1 MRIYRD
7 LAKAMDSIPIVDT
20 HEHLIEGPFNLRK
33 VIENSYVW
41 WVVPGSGVKSSGY
54 TKSEFQGLLEDRWW
68 DLALERL
75 KAVSNT
81 AFFRHLLLAFKDLY
95 DFDFTRP
102 TREGAEK
109 LSERIWL
116 AYHNP
121 GWYDTVVRDKA
132 GVDIVLHDKYWV
144 VGDISEPKSFYKP
157 VIRLDSFLYG
167 FNPTAKDHDGN
178 TPYSF
183 AERIGYQ
190 VSNFD
195 EYLGL
200 IDEFFERGMGKGIG
214 PASSDIQPAVALKCA
229 SAYDRPLSFGWPSKE
244 EAEDA
249 FARLWRWN
257 ESSGAGGTSSPSSSF
272 PDSSSPTTQFPPD
285 QVRKFQDYVFQYAV
299 KRAIE
304 YDLPIQIHTGLASLN
319 GSNPVNLW
327 SLIKAYPEGKFI
339 LLHGGYPW
347 TSEAGAMA
355 ASFENVYVDLCWIP
369 VISPEGARRALSEWI
384 EVIPSNRILWGGDAW
399 SPEALYGSARMAK
412 DVVTQV
418 LSQKV
423 GEGYLSMTEAVD
435 LGERIFRDNALAL
448 FSKIR
453 P

>member
-1 MRIYRD
+1 MKIYRD
-7 LAKAMDSIPIVDT
+7 LAKAIDSIPIVDT
-20 HEHLIEGPFNLRK
+20 HEHLVEGPFNLRK

-54 TKSEFQGLLEDRWW
+54 TKSEFQRLSDDQWW
-68 DLALERL
+68 RLALERL
-75 KAVSNT
+75 KVVSNT
-81 AFFRHLLLAFKDLY
+81 AFFTHLLLAFKDLY
-95 DFDFTRP
+95 HFDFAGLTP
-102 TREGAEK
+102 GDAER
-109 LSERIWL
+109 LSERISL
-116 AYHNP
+116 AYQNP
-121 GWYDTVVRDKA
+121 GWYDAVVRERA
-132 GVDIVLHDKYWV
+132 GIDVLLHDKYWV
-144 VGDISEPKSFYKP
+144 VGDISEPRPFFKP

-167 FNPTAKDHDGN
+167 FNPAARDHDGN

-183 AERIGYQ
+183 AGRIAYR

-195 EYLGL
+195 DYLGL
-200 IDEFFERGMGKGIG
+200 IDEFFERAMRKETG
-214 PASSDIQPAVALKCA
+214 PAGDDAQAAVALKCA
-229 SAYDRPLSFGWPSKE
+229 SAYDRPLSFGWPSKK

-249 FARLWRWN
+249 FGGLW
-257 ESSGAGGTSSPSSSF
+257 SSDKSNGAGETDGIL
-272 PDSSSPTTQFPPD
+272 FPPD

-304 YDLPIQIHTGLASLN
+304 YDLPIQIHTGLASLD

-327 SLIKAYPEGKFI
+327 RLIKAYPEGKFI

-369 VISPEGARRALSEWI
+369 VISPEGARRTLSEWI
-384 EVIPSNRILWGGDAW
+384 EVVPSDRILWGGDAW
-399 SPEALYGSARMAK
+399 SPEALYGSTRMAR
-412 DVVTQV
+412 DVVAEV

-423 GEGYLSMTEAVD
+423 EEGYLSMAEAVE
-435 LGERIFRDNALAL
+435 LGKRIFRDNALAL
-448 FSKIR
+448 FRRIR